1 MTHGS
6 LFSGIGGF
14 DLAAEQVGWEN
25 LFHCEWNQ
33 FCRRVLDYH
42 FPNSE
47 SYEDIKETD
56 FRKWRGK
63 VDVLSGGF
71 PCQPFSTAGLRKGS
85 TDDRYLWPEMLR
97 AIEEIRPTWVVG
109 ENVAGLLSMVHPS
122 EKVKMASRQN
132 LFGESYE
139 VYEQREQYILC
150 EIITALEE
158 REYSVQSFIIPAV
171 SVGAPHRRDRIW
183 IVAYANDARA
193 EGARRKGENEAN
205 VSNVVTDTYRIG
217 QCRRRSEGNG
227 EEEDKTK
234 WRDLFIESE
243 GSVGKSAASNFN
255 SPRGWSNFPSQSP
268 VCGGDDGIPRELDSI
283 TFPRWRTESV
293 KAYGNAI
300 VPEVA
305 RRIFECID
313 QLSREEIYDDRGV

>member
-14 DLAAEQVGWEN
+14 DLAAEQVGWTN
-25 LFHCEWNQ
+25 LFHCEWNP

-56 FRKWRGK
+56 FRKWQGK

-97 AIEEIRPTWVVG
+97 AIEEIRPTWIVG

-122 EKVKMASRQN
+122 EKAKMESSQN

-139 VYEQREQYILC
+139 VYEQREHYILY

-158 REYSVQSFIIPAV
+158 RGYSVQSFIIPAV

-183 IVAYANDARA
+183 IVAYANDSRA
-193 EGARRKGENEAN
+193 EGARREGKNEAN
-205 VSNVVTDTYRIG
+205 VSNVVADSHCVG
-217 QCRRRSEGNG
+217 QCRRRSASDGI
-227 EEEDKTK
+227 EEDKAK
-234 WRDLFIESE
+234 WGDLFIGSE
-243 GSVGKSAASNFN
+243 GSGGKSVAPN
-255 SPRGWSNFPSQSP
+255 SERSREPPRGWSGFPSQPP
-268 VCGGDDGIPRELDSI
+268 VLGEDDGISRELDSI
-283 TFPRWRTESV
+283 TFPKWRTESV

-305 RRIFECID
+305 RRFFECIE
-313 QLSREEIYDDRGV
+313 QLSQD

>member
-14 DLAAEQVGWEN
+14 DLAAEQVGWTN
-25 LFHCEWNQ
+25 LFHCEWNP

-56 FRKWRGK
+56 FRKWQGE

-122 EKVKMASRQN
+122 EKVKMESSQN

-139 VYEQREQYILC
+139 VYEQREQYILY

-158 REYSVQSFIIPAV
+158 RGYSVQPFIIPAIA
-171 SVGAPHRRDRIW
+171 VGALHRRDRIW
-183 IVAYANDARA
+183 IVAYANDARV
-193 EGARRKGENEAN
+193 EGTRREGKDDTD
-205 VSNVVTDTYRIG
+205 VSNVVTNSDSIG
-217 QCRRRSEGNG
+217 QQRGRSESNG
-227 EEEDKTK
+227 IEEDKTK
-234 WRDLFIESE
+234 WGDLFIKSKRF
-243 GSVGKSAASNFN
+243 SNKSAASN
-255 SPRGWSNFPSQSP
+255 SKVQWRTKRATPRGWSNFPSQSP
-268 VCGGDDGIPRELDSI
+268 VFGGDDGVPRELDSI
-283 TFPRWRTESV
+283 TFPKWRTESV

-305 RRIFECID
+305 RRIFECIN
-313 QLSREEIYDDRGV
+313 QLSED

>member
-14 DLAAEQVGWEN
+14 DLAAEQVGWTN
-25 LFHCEWNQ
+25 LFHCEWNP

-56 FRKWRGK
+56 FRKWQGK

-97 AIEEIRPTWVVG
+97 AIDEVRPTWIVG

-122 EKVKMASRQN
+122 EKTKMESSQN

-139 VYEQREQYILC
+139 VYEQRDQYILF
-150 EIITALEE
+150 EIIEALES
-158 REYSVQSFIIPAV
+158 RGYSVQSFIIPAV

-183 IVAYANDARA
+183 IVAYSNDTRVESTRR
-193 EGARRKGENEAN
+193 EGQNEAN
-205 VSNVVTDTYRIG
+205 VSNVVTNSNSSICKGECNG
-217 QCRRRSEGNG
+217 QQKEG
-227 EEEDKTK
+227 
-234 WRDLFIESE
+234 ES
-243 GSVGKSAASNFN
+243 NRCN
-255 SPRGWSNFPSQSP
+255 SDYLQARKAPRGWSNFPSQSP

-300 VPEVA
+300 VLEVA

-313 QLSREEIYDDRGV
+313 QLS

>member
-14 DLAAEQVGWEN
+14 DLAAEQVGWTN
-25 LFHCEWNQ
+25 LFHCEWNP

-42 FPNSE
+42 LPNSE
-47 SYEDIKETD
+47 SYEDIKATD

-71 PCQPFSTAGLRKGS
+71 PCQPFSTAGSRKGS

-97 AIEEIRPTWVVG
+97 AIEEIRPTWIVG

-122 EKVKMASRQN
+122 EKATMESGQN

-139 VYEQREQYILC
+139 VYEQREQYILY

-158 REYSVQSFIIPAV
+158 RGYSVQSFIIPAV

-193 EGARRKGENEAN
+193 ESTRRAGQDEAN
-205 VSNVVTDTYRIG
+205 VSTVATHSDSIG
-217 QCRRRSEGNG
+217 QQRWWAECGG
-227 EEEDKTK
+227 IEEDKTK

-243 GSVGKSAASNFN
+243 GSVGKSAASNPN

-268 VCGGDDGIPRELDSI
+268 ICGGDDGIPRELDSI

-300 VPEVA
+300 VPELA

-313 QLSREEIYDDRGV
+313 QLSED

>member
-1 MTHGS
+1 MKNGVTHGS

-14 DLAAEQVGWEN
+14 DLAAEQVGWTN
-25 LFHCEWNQ
+25 LFHCEWNP

-47 SYEDIKETD
+47 SYEDIKATD
-56 FRKWRGK
+56 FRKWQGK

-71 PCQPFSTAGLRKGS
+71 PCQPFSTSGLRKGS

-122 EKVKMASRQN
+122 ENAKMESSQN

-139 VYEQREQYILC
+139 VYEQR
-150 EIITALEE
+150 
-158 REYSVQSFIIPAV
+158 
-171 SVGAPHRRDRIW
+171 
-183 IVAYANDARA
+183 
-193 EGARRKGENEAN
+193 
-205 VSNVVTDTYRIG
+205 
-217 QCRRRSEGNG
+217 
-227 EEEDKTK
+227 
-234 WRDLFIESE
+234 
-243 GSVGKSAASNFN
+243 
-255 SPRGWSNFPSQSP
+255 
-268 VCGGDDGIPRELDSI
+268 DDGLPRELDSI

-313 QLSREEIYDDRGV
+313 QLSED

>member
-14 DLAAEQVGWEN
+14 DLAAEQVGWTN
-25 LFHCEWNQ
+25 LFHCEWNS
-33 FCRRVLDYH
+33 FSRRVLDYH

-47 SYEDIKETD
+47 SYEDIKARD

-71 PCQPFSTAGLRKGS
+71 PCQPFSTAGRRKGS

-97 AIEEIRPTWVVG
+97 AIDEIRPTWVVG

-122 EKVKMASRQN
+122 EKAKMESSQN

-139 VYEQREQYILC
+139 VYEQRERYILY

-158 REYSVQSFIIPAV
+158 RGYSVQSFIIPAV
-171 SVGAPHRRDRIW
+171 SVGAPHRRDRVW
-183 IVAYANDARA
+183 IVAYSNDTRVESTRR
-193 EGARRKGENEAN
+193 EGQNEAN
-205 VSNVVTDTYRIG
+205 VSNVVTNSNGSICKGGCNG
-217 QCRRRSEGNG
+217 QQKER
-227 EEEDKTK
+227 
-234 WRDLFIESE
+234 ES
-243 GSVGKSAASNFN
+243 NRCN
-255 SPRGWSNFPSQSP
+255 SDYLQARKAPRGWSNFPSQSP

-313 QLSREEIYDDRGV
+313 QLS

>member
-14 DLAAEQVGWEN
+14 DLAAEQVGWTN
-25 LFHCEWNQ
+25 LFHCEWNP

-56 FRKWRGK
+56 FRKWQGK

-97 AIEEIRPTWVVG
+97 AIDEIRPTWVVG

-122 EKVKMASRQN
+122 EKAKMESSQN

-139 VYEQREQYILC
+139 VYEKREQYILY
-150 EIITALEE
+150 EIITALES
-158 REYSVQSFIIPAV
+158 RGYSVQSFIIPAIAV
-171 SVGAPHRRDRIW
+171 WAPHRRDRVW
-183 IVAYANDARA
+183 IVAYANDARV
-193 EGARRKGENEAN
+193 EGTRRKGKDETN
-205 VSNVVTDTYRIG
+205 VSNLVTNSDSIG
-217 QCRRRSEGNG
+217 QQRGRSESNRK
-227 EEEDKTK
+227 EEDKTK
-234 WRDLFIESE
+234 WGDLFIKSKRFCN
-243 GSVGKSAASNFN
+243 KSAASN
-255 SPRGWSNFPSQSP
+255 SKVQWCTKSAAPRGWSNFPSQSP

-313 QLSREEIYDDRGV
+313 QLS